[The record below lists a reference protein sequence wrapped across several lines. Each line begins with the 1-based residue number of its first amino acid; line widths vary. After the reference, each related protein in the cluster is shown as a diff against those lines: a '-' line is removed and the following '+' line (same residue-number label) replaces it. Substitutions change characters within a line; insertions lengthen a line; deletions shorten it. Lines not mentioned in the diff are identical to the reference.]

1 MDISRALT
9 FTFEDKDWVS
19 KLGVGALVSLVPVLN
34 FAWLG
39 YTVQL
44 VRNVEAGQTLA
55 LPSWEDLDKKLM
67 DGLKLGVAMLIYGL
81 PLFAMLFIPMALF
94 ILPALTDNEDWQ
106 AVLATVGGAGFLG
119 MLCLMLLYGLALGFV
134 YPAIELHY
142 AHTGTFA
149 ACFQWGRIIAL
160 IREHSSNYLAAWALS
175 LVVGLAFGFVVS
187 AFSGLVG
194 WIPCIG
200 FVLVLLALP
209 LSLAGG
215 LWVAAVHAHLLG
227 QVAAPRP
234 MGVEPP
240 V

>member
-9 FTFEDKDWVS
+9 FTFDDKEWTS
-19 KLGVGALVSLVPVLN
+19 KLGVGALLSFVPVLN

-44 VRNVEAGQTLA
+44 VRNVEAGQPLP
-55 LPSWEDLDKKLM
+55 LPSWEDLDKKLI
-67 DGLKLGVAMLIYGL
+67 DGLKLAAAMFIYSA

-94 ILPALTDNEDWQ
+94 VLPALTRNEDLQ
-106 AVLATVGGAGFLG
+106 SVLAAVGVAGFLG
-119 MLCLMLLYGLALGFV
+119 GMCVMLLYGLALGFV
-134 YPAIELHY
+134 YPAIQLHY

-175 LVVGLAFGFVVS
+175 LVVGLVFSFAIS

-200 FVLVLLALP
+200 FVLILLVIP
-209 LSLAGG
+209 ISLAGG
-215 LWVAAVHAHLLG
+215 LWVACVHAYLIG
-227 QVAAPRP
+227 QITVPRS
-234 MGVEPP
+234 V
-240 V
+240 